1 MLDSSDRNTNNM
13 GIELLI
19 HADLRGETLYKLF
32 KIAQDHGWVVN
43 RHTKSKSVKHF
54 LNTTDWNTLMNLDEE
69 GLLDYM
75 KSNDKLELKAIKE
88 LIPTIYSSN
97 LFRLERSN
105 NDEFFTISPKS
116 TTEKVT
122 IVLNEEWNKYLEIE
136 EDEFIK
142 IKEDEYH
149 K

>member
-1 MLDSSDRNTNNM
+1 
-13 GIELLI
+13 
-19 HADLRGETLYKLF
+19 
-32 KIAQDHGWVVN
+32 
-43 RHTKSKSVKHF
+43 
-54 LNTTDWNTLMNLDEE
+54 MNLDEE
-69 GLLDYM
+69 GLLEYM

-97 LFRLERSN
+97 LWKLERAN